1 MDRMY
6 ELTVRTTLVL
16 AGLLA
21 LVTIVTAVS
30 LGIPQ
35 LGLWV
40 ALAAATGFYAKKQLG
55 RQESRMHKTAL
66 SAGSGAIDADY
77 ERSSAISS

>member
-1 MDRMY
+1 MY

-35 LGLWV
+35 LTLWV
-40 ALAAATGFYAKKQLG
+40 ALAAASGFYARRQLA
-55 RQESRMHKTAL
+55 R
-66 SAGSGAIDADY
+66 
-77 ERSSAISS
+77 